1 MTQPREH
8 AVVIGGSLMGLLA
21 ARILTDHFPQ
31 VTLIERDRFA
41 EAVAS
46 RPGLGQARHLHVLW
60 SRGLEIAE
68 QLFPGLEDELLAADV
83 PEVRVPADLL
93 WLTSAGWRR
102 RFESTR
108 LLTFSRDLLDWTVRA
123 RLAKIG
129 SLRLLSGHE
138 VTGLLADGGAVTGV
152 EVRERG
158 TTEPGEPITADLV
171 VDATGRASKTPA
183 WLERLG
189 YPAVR
194 QTLIN
199 PLLGYASRT
208 YAIPAGFD
216 PGWKALYLQADPPQ
230 GTRTGALFPQEG
242 GRWIVSL
249 FGVGEDYPPTDDD
262 GFLEFAKSLRSP
274 VLYEAIRDAE
284 PLTPIGS
291 YRRTENLRRHYE
303 RMRAWPKRFLV
314 SGDALCA
321 FNPLYGQGMT
331 VAAKSAL
338 TLDAC
343 LRAGGDLD
351 GLARRFHRK
360 VIKNATGPWLVA
372 TGEDLRY
379 GTTQG
384 ATAGIRTKILN
395 RYVDRVQHLANVDPR
410 VCDRFV
416 DVLALTAQPQSLFL
430 PEVLWRAA
438 TTRTRPAT
446 GPDDLIP

>member
-1 MTQPREH
+1 MTQRREH
-8 AVVIGGSLMGLLA
+8 AVVVGGSLMGLLA
-21 ARILTDHFPQ
+21 ARVLTDHFPR

-41 EAVAS
+41 EAVGS

-83 PEVRVPADLL
+83 PEVRVPADML
-93 WLTSAGWRR
+93 WLSSAGWRR

-123 RLAKIG
+123 RLAKTG
-129 SLRLLSGHE
+129 NLQMLTGHE
-138 VTGLLADGGAVTGV
+138 VTGLLADAGAVTGV

-158 TTEPGEPITADLV
+158 TTEPGEPVTADLV
-171 VDATGRASKTPA
+171 IDATGRASKTPA

-194 QTLIN
+194 ETLIN

-208 YAIPAGFD
+208 YAVPSGFD
-216 PGWKALYLQADPPQ
+216 PGWKALYLQADPPR

-249 FGVGEDYPPTDDD
+249 FGVGEDYPPNEDG
-262 GFLEFAKSLRSP
+262 GFLDFAKSLRSP

-284 PLTPIGS
+284 PLTPVVS
-291 YRRTENLRRHYE
+291 YRRTENHRRHYE

-343 LRAGGDLD
+343 LRADGDLD

-360 VIKNATGPWLVA
+360 VIKNASGPWLVA

-379 GTTQG
+379 STTQG
-384 ATAGIRTKILN
+384 ATAGLQTRILN

-430 PEVLWRAA
+430 PGVLWRAA
-438 TTRTRPAT
+438 TTRTRQPT